1 MAGSSG
7 PERTTSTT
15 EPPAFIRPF
24 LEYGAGQSR
33 SLYETG
39 GPQYYPGQTVVPFA
53 PQTEQ
58 ALGLTAQRALSG
70 SGVGNAAQDY
80 STQALQGNFLPGQAG
95 GNPYL
100 DSTFDLAARRTQN
113 QLASEFAGSGRN
125 IGAAM
130 PARAD
135 QLNDLATQ
143 IYGGAYDAE
152 RGRQQQSAF
161 LAPQLANL
169 DYQDLAA
176 LEGVGGRIEDLSGQY
191 IDDAASRFNFEQN
204 APQINLDNYLARITG
219 SFPGGTT
226 TSSTPTS
233 RNRGAGALGG
243 AASGAAIGSAF
254 PGIGTGVGAIAGG
267 LLGYFGS

>member
-1 MAGSSG
+1 MGGSSG
-7 PERTTSTT
+7 PSRTTTT
-15 EPPAFIRPF
+15 NEPPAFIQPF
-24 LEYGAGQSR
+24 LRDGAEQAR
-33 SLYETG
+33 ALYNTG
-39 GPQYYPGQTVVPFA
+39 GPQFYPGQTVVPFA

-58 ALGLTAQRALSG
+58 ALDLTSQRALNG
-70 SGVGNAAQDY
+70 SSVGNSAQGY
-80 STQALQGNFLPGQAG
+80 ATSALQGNFLPGSAG

-100 DSTFDLAARRTQN
+100 DATFDLAARRSQN

-135 QLNDLATQ
+135 QLNDLATS

-161 LAPQLANL
+161 LAPQLAQL

-191 IDDAASRFNFEQN
+191 IDDAARRFDFQQN
-204 APQINLDNYLARITG
+204 APQMNLDNYLARISG
-219 SFPGGTT
+219 AFPGGTST
-226 TSSTPTS
+226 QSTPTS

-243 AASGAAIGSAF
+243 AASGAAVGSSFGPYGALIG
-254 PGIGTGVGAIAGG
+254 GIGGG
-267 LLGYFGS
+267 LLGAFG